1 VGGSLAIELDDFDYV
16 PFAQH
21 GGVGKAYQVFGKDLQ
36 PLLNEL
42 NEALAA

>member
-1 VGGSLAIELDDFDYV
+1 VGASLAIELDDFDYV

-21 GGVGKAYQVFGKDLQ
+21 GGIGKAYKVFGSNLQ
-36 PLLNEL
+36 PLLDEL